1 MTTDVGTFLAAID
14 QESRRAQV
22 RGVDDIDGIDFVE
35 VLSNHAG
42 SPGYVSGAP
51 QQRTL
56 LVRLVNGPVPNAWA
70 AEHVEVLGGAR
81 LDPGLNPVGVVWAYP
96 AELVVG
102 TSTQAPAPSSQVP
115 GVTAADRT
123 LVDQALQ
130 DDGGQPDDDA
140 RLRSFVVRTTSSGDW
155 STYLVRLVDPS
166 DPDGSAAPD
175 GIDVA
180 LATAPFT
187 FTIDCP
193 SDFDC
198 APRTET
204 VRQPEDL
211 LPGDY
216 LARDYEAL
224 RTRLHDRLST
234 LLPDWTDTNPADPTV
249 MMIELF
255 AAVGDRLAYW
265 QDAAAAEAYLGTARR
280 RTSVRRHAR
289 LLGYRVHEGCSARVL
304 LAFSTP
310 SAADVPIPRGT
321 PATDLPATLAAD
333 SPLDAADQ
341 GATVFETAR
350 DLVATALRNALPLHA
365 WGDTDHCLPAG
376 TTAAFVSTE
385 VGEDP
390 GLVAGDLL
398 VLVEQPDGGD
408 PNDGPPD
415 RRYAVRLV
423 RDARLFVD
431 TLHDRWAWE
440 LVWSR
445 ADALPGP
452 LQVREGDADVVRA
465 VALANIVVADHG
477 ASVRGD
483 RLVPPSVPPTGAY
496 KPRLQLPG
504 LAFVDPHLPA
514 SASATVLA
522 APDPTQ
528 AAAAMTLWDGRR
540 EWTPRP
546 DLLSSSRLDAH
557 VVVEPEPGGVARLRF
572 GDGVNGRRPTPG
584 SELLASFRL
593 GGGALGQIAP
603 DRLTRLLPAAK
614 PDAQISGAA
623 PEVWNPLPSAGG
635 VDPERIEQVRQL
647 APAAFRKQL
656 RAVTSADYAVVAE
669 RNPSTQRAVARRR
682 WTGSWY
688 AQEVTLDPVAR
699 VDGVTVRAEVAAE
712 LEVRRMAGIDVELAR
727 PVYVPLE
734 LVITG
739 CVQPGHLREDVTQRL
754 QEVFTSGIRPDGQQG
769 FFHPDRFTF
778 GQSLRL
784 SDVVAAAMT
793 VDGLAWV
800 EVERFARAGAGAA
813 QADADLAN
821 GVIEIAPRE
830 MLRCDTDVND
840 PEAGHVEVHLGGGP

>member
-1 MTTDVGTFLAAID
+1 MTSAVGTILAAID

-22 RGVDDIDGIDFVE
+22 RGVDAIDGIDFVE

-42 SPGYVSGAP
+42 SPGHVGGAP

-56 LVRLVNGPVPNAWA
+56 LVRLVNGPVPSGWT
-70 AEHVEVLGGAR
+70 AEHVEVLGGVR
-81 LDPGLNPVGVVWAYP
+81 VDPALNPVGIVWAYP
-96 AELVVG
+96 AQLVVG
-102 TSTQAPAPSSQVP
+102 TSTQPRAPSLS

-123 LVDQALQ
+123 LVGQALQ

-166 DPDGSAAPD
+166 DPDGSSAPE

-180 LATAPFT
+180 LATAAFT

-198 APRTET
+198 APRHEAAP
-204 VRQPEDL
+204 QPEDL

-224 RTRLHDRLST
+224 RTRLLDRLST
-234 LLPDWTDTNPADPTV
+234 LLPDWTDTNPADPAV
-249 MMIELF
+249 MMVELF
-255 AAVGDRLAYW
+255 AAVGDRLASW
-265 QDAAAAEAYLGTARR
+265 QDAAAVEAYLGTARR

-304 LAFSTP
+304 LAFTTP
-310 SAADVPIPRGT
+310 SAADVLIPRGT
-321 PATDLPATLAAD
+321 PATDLPASVPAD
-333 SPLDAADQ
+333 SPLAAADQ
-341 GATVFETAR
+341 GATVFETAH
-350 DLVATALRNALPLHA
+350 DVVATALRNALPLHA
-365 WGDTDHCLPAG
+365 WGDTDHCLSAG

-385 VGEDP
+385 AGKDP

-398 VLVEQPDGGD
+398 VLVEQPAGGD
-408 PNDGPPD
+408 PIDGSPD
-415 RRYAVRLV
+415 RRYPVRLV
-423 RDARLFVD
+423 RDARLLVD
-431 TLHDRWAWE
+431 TLADRWVWE

-465 VALANIVVADHG
+465 VALANIVLADHG
-477 ASVRGD
+477 ASVRRD
-483 RLVPPSVPPTGAY
+483 RLVPPTVPPTGAY
-496 KPRLQLPG
+496 RPRLQRPG

-514 SASATVLA
+514 SASAAVLA
-522 APDPTQ
+522 SPDPKRAT
-528 AAAAMTLWDGRR
+528 AALALWDGRQ

-546 DLLSSSRLDAH
+546 DLVGSSRLDAH

-584 SELLASFRL
+584 AELFATYRL
-593 GGGALGQIAP
+593 GGGAQGQVAP
-603 DRLTRLLPAAK
+603 DRLTRLLPPAN
-614 PDAQISGAA
+614 PDARISGADA
-623 PEVWNPLPSAGG
+623 RVWNPLPSAGG
-635 VDPERIEQVRQL
+635 VDPERLEQVRQL
-647 APAAFRKQL
+647 APAAFRQQL
-656 RAVTSADYAVVAE
+656 RAVTSRDYAAVAE
-669 RNPSTQRAVARRR
+669 RNPGTQRAVARRR

-688 AQEVTLDPVAR
+688 VQEVTLDPVAR
-699 VDGVTVRAEVAAE
+699 ADDEALRTEVAAE
-712 LEVRRMAGIDVELAR
+712 LEVRRMAGIDVELER

-754 QEVFTSGIRPDGQQG
+754 QEVFTSGLRADGQQG

-800 EVERFARAGAGAA
+800 ELERFARAGAPQA
-813 QADADLAN
+813 QAEADLAD
-821 GVIEIAPRE
+821 GTIEIAPRE
-830 MLRCDTDVND
+830 MLRCNTDVND
-840 PEAGHVEVHLGGGP
+840 PEAGHVEVRLGGGS

>member
-35 VLSNHAG
+35 VLSNHEG

-56 LVRLVNGPVPNAWA
+56 LVRLINGPVPTTWT
-70 AEHVEVLGGAR
+70 AEHVEVLGGVR
-81 LDPGLNPVGVVWAYP
+81 VDPRLNPVGVAWAYP
-96 AELVVG
+96 AALVVG
-102 TSTQAPAPSSQVP
+102 TSTEAPAPSSEVP

-130 DDGGQPDDDA
+130 HGGQPDDDA

-155 STYLVRLVDPS
+155 STYLVRLMDPS
-166 DPDGSAAPD
+166 DPDGSSAPE

-198 APRTET
+198 APRHET
-204 VRQPEDL
+204 VPQPEDL

-224 RTRLHDRLST
+224 RTRLLDRLST
-234 LLPDWTDTNPADPTV
+234 LLPDWTDTNPADPAV
-249 MMIELF
+249 MLVELF
-255 AAVGDRLAYW
+255 AAVGDRLASW
-265 QDAAAAEAYLGTARR
+265 QDATAVEAYLGTARR

-289 LLGYRVHEGCSARVL
+289 LLGYPVHEGCSARAL
-304 LAFSTP
+304 LAFTTP
-310 SAADVPIPRGT
+310 TAADVPIPRGT
-321 PATDLPATLAAD
+321 PATDLPPTVPAD
-333 SPLDAADQ
+333 SPLAAADQ
-341 GATVFETAR
+341 GATVFETAH
-350 DLVATALRNALPLHA
+350 DFVATALRNGLPLHA

-385 VGEDP
+385 VGENP
-390 GLVAGDLL
+390 RLVAGDLL
-398 VLVEQPDGGD
+398 VFAEQPDAGE
-408 PNDGPPD
+408 PSDGPPD

-431 TLHDRWAWE
+431 TVSNRWVWE

-452 LQVREGDADVVRA
+452 LQVREGDADIVRA
-465 VALANIVVADHG
+465 VALANVVVADHG
-477 ASVRGD
+477 ASVRSD
-483 RLVPPSVPPTGAY
+483 RLVPPTVPPTGAY
-496 KPRLQLPG
+496 HPRLQLPG

-514 SASATVLA
+514 SASAVVLA
-522 APDPTQ
+522 SPDPTQ
-528 AAAAMTLWDGRR
+528 AAAAVTLWDGRR

-546 DLLSSSRLDAH
+546 DLLSSSRLAAH
-557 VVVEPEPGGVARLRF
+557 AVVEPEPGGVARLRF

-584 SELLASFRL
+584 SELFATYRL
-593 GGGALGQIAP
+593 GGGALGQVAP
-603 DRLTRLLPAAK
+603 DRLTRVLPAAN
-614 PDAQISGAA
+614 PDAQISGTP
-623 PEVWNPLPSAGG
+623 PEVWNPLPSSGG
-635 VDPERIEQVRQL
+635 ADPERIEQVRQL

-669 RNPSTQRAVARRR
+669 RNPGTQRAVARRR

-699 VDGVTVRAEVAAE
+699 VDDEALRSKVAAE
-712 LEVRRMAGIDVELAR
+712 LDVRRMAGIDVELEH

-734 LVITG
+734 LVLTG
-739 CVQPGHLREDVTQRL
+739 CVQPGHLREDVTRRL
-754 QEVFTSGIRPDGQQG
+754 QEVFTSGIRPDGQPG

-800 EVERFARAGAGAA
+800 ELERFARAGATAA
-813 QADADLAN
+813 QAAADLAD
-821 GVIEIAPRE
+821 GIIEIAPRE

-840 PEAGHVEVHLGGGP
+840 PEAGHLEVHLGGGS